1 MIVAD
6 WIAVVLVLGGAG
18 FFFAGTMGMLRFPD
32 TLCRLHAL
40 TKADNVGLGL
50 LCLGLAI
57 HERTLSG
64 VLTLAFVWV
73 FALIASTVSAF
84 LIAGWAE
91 ARSGGDGES

>member
-1 MIVAD
+1 MTAAD
-6 WIAVVLVLGGAG
+6 WIAVVFLLGAAG

-50 LCLGLAI
+50 LCLGLAV

-64 VLTLAFVWV
+64 TLTLVFVWV
-73 FALIASTVSAF
+73 FALVASTVSAF
-84 LIAGWAE
+84 LIAGWAD
-91 ARSGGDGES
+91 ARSGGDHES